1 MTLRKIEKRELRGIV
16 GAVVAAIVLVFALGG
31 CTLADVAEKAAGLAV
46 APVFGLVGS
55 DAKAANA
62 LIDVEVAAGRLP
74 DAEAAELRLCPNAV
88 LALSDI
94 RKEVAGDSEDVDGFK
109 GVIYHAVKA
118 RLRQR
123 LYTDIG
129 QHIQTLVTRCGE
141 LLPVD
146 RLVRFF

>member
-31 CTLADVAEKAAGLAV
+31 CTALAGKAAGLAV

-62 LIDVEVAAGRLP
+62 LIDFEVAAGRLP
-74 DAEAAELRLCPNAV
+74 DTEAAELRLCPNAV

-94 RKEVAGDSEDVDGFK
+94 RKEVAGDGEDVDGFK

-118 RLRQR
+118 RLGER
-123 LYTDIG
+123 LQVDIG
-129 QHIQTLVTRCGE
+129 QHIQTLVTRCAE

-146 RLVRFF
+146 KLVRFF

>member
-31 CTLADVAEKAAGLAV
+31 CAAFAEKAAGMAV

-62 LIDVEVAAGRLP
+62 WVDAQVTAGRLSET
-74 DAEAAELRLCPNAV
+74 EAAEARLCPNAV
-88 LALSDI
+88 LALSEI
-94 RKEVAGDSEDVDGFK
+94 RADVTDDGKDVDGFK

-118 RLRQR
+118 RFGRSRQI
-123 LYTDIG
+123 DIVG
-129 QHIQTLVTRCGE
+129 HIQTLAIRCGE
-141 LLPVD
+141 LLPVEK
-146 RLVRFF
+146 LVRFF

>member
-16 GAVVAAIVLVFALGG
+16 GAVVAAIALVFALGG
-31 CTLADVAEKAAGLAV
+31 CTLADVAGKAAGLAV

-62 LIDVEVAAGRLP
+62 LIDFEVAADRLSET
-74 DAEAAELRLCPNAV
+74 EAAELRLCPNAV

-94 RKEVAGDSEDVDGFK
+94 RKEAVGGGEDVDGFK

-118 RLRQR
+118 RLGQR
-123 LYTDIG
+123 LYADIG
-129 QHIQTLVTRCGE
+129 QHIQTLVSRCAE

-146 RLVRFF
+146 KLVRFF